1 MLNKSLHTQAIIQI
15 ALQSVDS
22 YSIHW
27 KGKQLHSAV
36 QQDIVQVL
44 C

>member
-1 MLNKSLHTQAIIQI
+1 MFNKSLHTQATAQI

-22 YSIHW
+22 YSIHS
-27 KGKQLHSAV
+27 KGKWLLSAV